1 MIVRS
6 WQPKRRFRTG
16 ALDADVSFRRDVQA
30 CGAKNASLVSQLF
43 LCLSRACLVLVKR
56 SFLKIYM
63 AQQAAFFLPRE
74 RQRARSIGCCG
85 RLITTIST
93 PAPMRKRLALGKTF
107 VPSLSWKVIIFVFHS
122 TGRQYV
128 EDGWG
133 EEVVF

>member
-1 MIVRS
+1 MIGVSAPVLLTQMYRFDVTSRPAVR
-6 WQPKRRFRTG
+6 KTH
-16 ALDADVSFRRDVQA
+16 LSFLNFSYV
-30 CGAKNASLVSQLF
+30 
-43 LCLSRACLVLVKR
+43 CLEPVLVKR
-56 SFLKIYM
+56 SFLYKNG
-63 AQQAAFFLPRE
+63 AKGGVFLPRE